1 MNKEYFS
8 EKLSDTDWVLARL
21 SIALQLTSDE
31 AIIKKATEFEGIEQ
45 YLIIREEE
53 DGGCY
58 SIKMTK
64 ELLDHA
70 SISEDEAWHEAMIHI
85 CRDTTLI
92 SLDQMMADLMGAD
105 YDASFPKSTIH
116 VITTTTKTKG
126 ASAILNREALSNFA
140 KHYRTRELIVL
151 PSTKQEMLIIPFDG
165 SMKLEDMSA
174 MVKEVNATEVDPK
187 DRLTDRAYLLRL

>member
-126 ASAILNREALSNFA
+126 ASAILN
-140 KHYRTRELIVL
+140 I
-151 PSTKQEMLIIPFDG
+151 
-165 SMKLEDMSA
+165 
-174 MVKEVNATEVDPK
+174 MVRRSRQSGVARATCPD
-187 DRLTDRAYLLRL
+187 